1 MERKKKKAFDGVI
14 CVFNACQYEFLILAS
29 EIQNIQ
35 IKLFVRWVFFF
46 VALQIQVNDAESH
59 YDQH

>member
-1 MERKKKKAFDGVI
+1 MS
-14 CVFNACQYEFLILAS
+14 VFEFPIWAS
-29 EIQNIQ
+29 KIQNIQ

-46 VALQIQVNDAESH
+46 VALQIQVSDAESH